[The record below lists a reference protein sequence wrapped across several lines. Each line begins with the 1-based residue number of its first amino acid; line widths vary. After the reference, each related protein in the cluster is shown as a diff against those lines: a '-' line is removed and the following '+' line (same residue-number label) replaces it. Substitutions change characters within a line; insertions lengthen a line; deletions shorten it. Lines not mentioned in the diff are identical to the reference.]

1 MNIHPEDSKAA
12 DDFPRLYRFFE
23 SDSVA
28 SGREKRLEKDLKVL
42 QNKNQHILQSARQI
56 FAIAV

>member
-1 MNIHPEDSKAA
+1 MNIHPGEESKTI
-12 DDFPRLYRFFE
+12 DEFPRIYRFFE

-42 QNKNQHILQSARQI
+42 QNKH
-56 FAIAV
+56 

>member
-1 MNIHPEDSKAA
+1 MNIHPEDSKSI

-28 SGREKRLEKDLKVL
+28 NGREKRMDRDLKKL
-42 QNKNQHILQSARQI
+42 NNKHQNIL
-56 FAIAV
+56 

>member
-1 MNIHPEDSKAA
+1 MNVHPEDSKML

-28 SGREKRLEKDLKVL
+28 SGREKRLDKDLKVL
-42 QNKNQHILQSARQI
+42 
-56 FAIAV
+56 